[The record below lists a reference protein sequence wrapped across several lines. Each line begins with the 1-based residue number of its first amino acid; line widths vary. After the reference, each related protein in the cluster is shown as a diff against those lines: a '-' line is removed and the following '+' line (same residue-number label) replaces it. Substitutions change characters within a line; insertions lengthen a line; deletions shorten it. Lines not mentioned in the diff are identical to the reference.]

1 VNANDRV
8 LEQLRRQQGS
18 YVVEDSEEKPS
29 VVDIEGL
36 KMCDNCG
43 KANSKATQ
51 VRVVPDLGNRF
62 DSTNLIP
69 KNISTSP

>member
-1 VNANDRV
+1 MSDKKKTKDVT
-8 LEQLRRQQGS
+8 
-18 YVVEDSEEKPS
+18 
-29 VVDIEGL
+29 VDETQ
-36 KMCDNCG
+36 KR
-43 KANSKATQ
+43 TQ